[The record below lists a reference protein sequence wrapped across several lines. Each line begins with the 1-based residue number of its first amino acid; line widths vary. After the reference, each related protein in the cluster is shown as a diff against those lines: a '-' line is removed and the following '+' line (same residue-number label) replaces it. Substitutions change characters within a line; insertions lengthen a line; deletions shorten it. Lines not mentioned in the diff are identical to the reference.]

1 MAGWRSTG
9 LVGVGVNERG
19 VGSQVRRHVA
29 LIYRDPAEYA
39 ASVNAFVQAGRTAG
53 EPVFIAV
60 PSAHW
65 QVFGR
70 PPFGAESDGASVT
83 LADMEEVGRNPAR
96 VISAIREFADLYPG
110 RAIRYV
116 GEPLWPSRTLAERE
130 EIARLEALLNVAFPD
145 GRVSMIC
152 AYNASTLPTSA
163 ISAACNCHPSVL
175 SGGQERGNPAFNGSY
190 KVATWLDAPLP
201 QPPTGAQE
209 LDYDYDLRP
218 LRAFVAAAA
227 DSAGLTGVRR
237 TDLVIAASEIG
248 ANTLRHTAG
257 GGVLRIWQS
266 QAEVICQL
274 DDGGYIADPLAGQF
288 KPLRNQAGG
297 HGLWLVNQVCDLV
310 QIRTSNLGTTVRL
323 HMRKG

>member
-1 MAGWRSTG
+1 M
-9 LVGVGVNERG
+9 
-19 VGSQVRRHVA
+19 GSQVRRHVA

-39 ASVNAFVQAGRTAG
+39 AAVNAFVQTGRTRG

-65 QVFGR
+65 QVLGQ
-70 PPFGAESDGASVT
+70 PPFGDMSDGAAVT
-83 LADMEEVGRNPAR
+83 LADMEERGRNPAR
-96 VISAIREFADLYPG
+96 IISAIREFADLYPG
-110 RAIRYV
+110 RAVRYV
-116 GEPLWPSRTLAERE
+116 GEPLWPSRTLPEQE

-145 GRVSMIC
+145 GRVAMMC
-152 AYNASTLPTSA
+152 AYNASTLPSSA
-163 ISAACNCHPSVL
+163 ISAARQCHPSVL
-175 SGGQERGNPAFNGSY
+175 SGGEERSNPAFNGSY
-190 KVATWLDAPLP
+190 EVASWLDSPLP
-201 QPPTGAQE
+201 QPPTGVQE
-209 LDYDYDLRP
+209 LDYDCDLRP

-266 QAEVICQL
+266 PAEIICQL
-274 DDGGYIADPLAGQF
+274 DDGGYITDPLAGQF
-288 KPLRNQAGG
+288 KPGRNQAGG

-323 HMRKG
+323 HMRRG